1 MGSRESSSSDEK
13 EEEEP
18 AASAA
23 AAAASRIKA
32 QKCPLDGMKFEIEFA
47 FWSPLFTAPE
57 FNSNYCVD

>member
-13 EEEEP
+13 EKEEP
-18 AASAA
+18 AAA

>member
-18 AASAA
+18 A